1 MDMAIS
7 RDRAERA
14 LAPKSSMRF
23 TYQCCRM
30 PRTSLTAHTK
40 VPAHAIGTR
49 LGERLRQLRVAAGLT
64 QTDLAGERFSKEYVS
79 QIERGKTRPTRETV
93 EWLAGKLGV
102 DAAFLEKGVS
112 ADERSRVEAM
122 LARAEALANSH
133 QYDEAIEE
141 LENSRTAVLAT
152 GAVELEARAIQTEA
166 WARMERGEIR
176 PALDLLERCRTLT
189 EGPGFSDVDRAQVLF
204 RMGSCRYH
212 LSSIASAV
220 ALFSEAL
227 KLCESSQLPCDLL
240 RSEIL
245 NWRSRC
251 YRRQR
256 DLEAAREDVERALEL
271 AAAIDDE
278 RTMASVYLQASLVS
292 ERMGHW
298 VLARSYAERAKA
310 YCERLNDERN
320 VGRLLNNLGGLNFQL
335 GNPERAVE
343 DLKSAYRVLLEK
355 GSDAEAGNVVSSLAH
370 VHLATGQV
378 QAAEEEARHALDLLA
393 DREDFLVD
401 IAPTQL
407 VLGRALL
414 EQGRLDEAQ
423 EMLRTAEASAEQLES
438 ISHRAAAW
446 MAQGDL
452 AARRGEDATAARL
465 YRKAAEALQDVRF

>member
-1 MDMAIS
+1 
-7 RDRAERA
+7 
-14 LAPKSSMRF
+14 MRF
-23 TYQCCRM
+23 TAPVVLM
-30 PRTSLTAHTK
+30 PRVSLSDRTRTTS
-40 VPAHAIGTR
+40 PGGSR
-49 LGERLRQLRVAAGLT
+49 LGERVRQLRVAAGLT

-79 QIERGKTRPTRETV
+79 QIERGKTRPTRETI
-93 EWLAGKLGV
+93 EWLAAKLGA
-102 DAAFLEKGVS
+102 DAGFLERGVS
-112 ADERSRVEAM
+112 TDERSRVEGM
-122 LARAEALANSH
+122 LARAEALANAH
-133 QYDEAIEE
+133 RYDEAVDE

-152 GAVELEARAIQTEA
+152 GAIELEARSLSTEA
-166 WARMERGEIR
+166 WARMERGEVK
-176 PALDLLERCRTLT
+176 PALALLERCRTIND
-189 EGPGFSDVDRAQVLF
+189 GPGFSDVDRAQVLF
-204 RMGSCRYH
+204 RMAVCRYH

-227 KLCESSQLPCDLL
+227 KLAEGSGLPCDLL

-245 NWRSRC
+245 GWRSRC

-271 AAAIDDE
+271 AQSLDDH
-278 RTMASVYLQASLVS
+278 RTMANVYFQASLVS

-310 YCERLNDERN
+310 YYEQLNDERN

-335 GNPERAVE
+335 GKPERAVE
-343 DLKSAYRVLLEK
+343 DLKSAYTVLLDK
-355 GSDAEAGNVVSSLAH
+355 GSDAEAANVVSSLAH
-370 VHLATGQV
+370 VHLMTGQV
-378 QAAEEEARHALDLLA
+378 ESAEKEARHALELLEG
-393 DREDFLVD
+393 REDFLLD

-407 VLGRALL
+407 VLGRSLM
-414 EQGRLDEAQ
+414 EQGRLDEAH

-452 AARRGEDATAARL
+452 AARQGEDATAARL

>member
-1 MDMAIS
+1 
-7 RDRAERA
+7 
-14 LAPKSSMRF
+14 MRF
-23 TYQCCRM
+23 TAQDVLM
-30 PRTSLTAHTK
+30 PRVSLSDRTRTTS
-40 VPAHAIGTR
+40 PGGSR
-49 LGERLRQLRVAAGLT
+49 LGERVRQLRVAAGLT

-79 QIERGKTRPTRETV
+79 QIERGKTRPTRETI
-93 EWLAGKLGV
+93 EWLAAKLGA
-102 DAAFLEKGVS
+102 DAGFLERGVS
-112 ADERSRVEAM
+112 TDERSRVEGM
-122 LARAEALANSH
+122 LARAEALANAH
-133 QYDEAIEE
+133 RYDEAVDE

-152 GAVELEARAIQTEA
+152 GAIELEARALSTEA
-166 WARMERGEIR
+166 WARMERGEVK
-176 PALDLLERCRTLT
+176 PALQLLERCRTIND
-189 EGPGFSDVDRAQVLF
+189 GPGFSDVDRAQVLF
-204 RMGSCRYH
+204 RMAVCRYH

-227 KLCESSQLPCDLL
+227 KLAEGSGLPCDLL

-245 NWRSRC
+245 GWRSRC

-271 AAAIDDE
+271 AQSLDDH
-278 RTMASVYLQASLVS
+278 RTMANVYFQASLVS

-310 YCERLNDERN
+310 YYEQLNDERN

-335 GNPERAVE
+335 GKPERAVE
-343 DLKSAYRVLLEK
+343 DLKSAYTVLLDK
-355 GSDAEAGNVVSSLAH
+355 GSDAEAANVVSSLAH
-370 VHLATGQV
+370 VHLMTGQV
-378 QAAEEEARHALDLLA
+378 ESAEKEARHALELLEGRA
-393 DREDFLVD
+393 DFLLD

-407 VLGRALL
+407 VLGRSLM

-423 EMLRTAEASAEQLES
+423 DMLRLAEASAEQLES

-452 AARRGEDATAARL
+452 AARQGEDATAARL

>member
-1 MDMAIS
+1 MRDQLIS
-7 RDRAERA
+7 
-14 LAPKSSMRF
+14 APKTAPAMR
-23 TYQCCRM
+23 
-30 PRTSLTAHTK
+30 PSLGDR
-40 VPAHAIGTR
+40 V
-49 LGERLRQLRVAAGLT
+49 RQLRIAKGLT
-64 QTDLAGERFSKEYVS
+64 QTELAGERFSKEYVS

-93 EWLAGKLGV
+93 EWLAARLGV
-102 DAAFLEKGVS
+102 DPSFLERGVS

-122 LARAEALANSH
+122 LARAEALTNAH
-133 QYDEAIEE
+133 QYDDAIDE
-141 LENSRTAVLAT
+141 LENSRRAVLAT
-152 GAVELEARAIQTEA
+152 GAAELEARALSTEA
-166 WARMERGEIR
+166 WARMERGEVK
-176 PALDLLERCRTLT
+176 PALELLDHCRTIS
-189 EGPGFSDVDRAQVLF
+189 EAPGFSDVDRAQVLF
-204 RMGSCRYH
+204 RMGVCRYH

-220 ALFSEAL
+220 GLFSEAL
-227 KLCESSQLPCDLL
+227 KLAEESGLPCDLL

-245 NWRSRC
+245 GWRSRC

-271 AAAIDDE
+271 AQALDDH
-278 RTMASVYLQASLVS
+278 RTMANTYFQASLVA

-310 YCERLNDERN
+310 YYEQVNDERN

-335 GNPERAVE
+335 GKPERAVE
-343 DLKSAYRVLLEK
+343 DLKNAYRVLLDK
-355 GSDAEAGNVVSSLAH
+355 GSDAEAANVVSSLAH

-378 QAAEEEARHALDLLA
+378 ETAEDEARHALELLEGRA
-393 DREDFLVD
+393 DFLLD

-407 VLGRALL
+407 VLGRALM

-452 AARRGEDATAARL
+452 AGRRGDDTTAARL
-465 YRKAAEALQDVRF
+465 YRKAAEALQDVHF